1 MTRFQQWML
10 DRIIKDTVRQDGAQ
24 ERKITR
30 LYAQIR
36 EAAEREYYEDNVYTR
51 DSFLKELFNRSFFVT
66 TEKK

>member
-10 DRIIKDTVRQDGAQ
+10 KRILRDTVRQDGAQ

-36 EAAEREYYEDNVYTR
+36 EAAEQEYYEDNKPTI
-51 DSFLKELFNRSFFVT
+51 DSFLKELFNRSFFAN
-66 TEKK
+66 TEK

>member
-10 DRIIKDTVRQDGAQ
+10 RGIVREVVRQDGNQ
-24 ERKITR
+24 EQKITQ

-36 EAAEREYYEDNVYTR
+36 EAAEQEYYEDNVFTR

>member
-10 DRIIKDTVRQDGAQ
+10 KRILRDTVRQDGAQ

-36 EAAEREYYEDNVYTR
+36 EAAEQEYYEDNKPTI
-51 DSFLKELFNRSFFVT
+51 DSFLKELFNRSFFC
-66 TEKK
+66 KH